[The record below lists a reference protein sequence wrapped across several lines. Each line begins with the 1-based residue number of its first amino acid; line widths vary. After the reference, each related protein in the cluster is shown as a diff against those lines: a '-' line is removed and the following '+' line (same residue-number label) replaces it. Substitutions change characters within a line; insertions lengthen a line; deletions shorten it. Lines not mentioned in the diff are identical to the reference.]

1 MMKKET
7 RTTDTTI
14 ETKTTTTKNHKGP
27 IRGLICYVIY
37 KSMKRMILVISLL
50 FCLTGLSQ
58 KVVKKKPIV
67 RDSIVEITYTDG
79 TRRKMVW
86 VNDST
91 VMLVMSDVKGRGFS
105 KAYIDPEFA
114 TREKRIYF
122 IIKFEE

>member
-1 MMKKET
+1 M
-7 RTTDTTI
+7 TTDTTI
-14 ETKTTTTKNHKGP
+14 KTRTTTTKNHKGP

-37 KSMKRMILVISLL
+37 MSMKRMILIISLL
-50 FCLTGLSQ
+50 FCLSGLSQ
-58 KVVKKKPIV
+58 KVVKKKRPIV

-91 VMLVMSDVKGRGFS
+91 VMLVMGDVKGRNFS

>member
-7 RTTDTTI
+7 MTTDTTI
-14 ETKTTTTKNHKGP
+14 KTMTTTTKNRKGP

-37 KSMKRMILVISLL
+37 MSMKRMILIISLL
-50 FCLTGLSQ
+50 FCLSSLSQ

-79 TRRKMVW
+79 THRKMVW

-91 VMLVMSDVKGRGFS
+91 VMLVMGDVKGRNFS

-122 IIKFEE
+122 IIKFED

>member
-1 MMKKET
+1 MKK
-7 RTTDTTI
+7 
-14 ETKTTTTKNHKGP
+14 
-27 IRGLICYVIY
+27 
-37 KSMKRMILVISLL
+37 MIFVISLFISL
-50 FCLTGLSQ
+50 STLSQ
-58 KVVKKKPIV
+58 KTKKPIV
-67 RDSIVEITYTDG
+67 RDSIVEIIYTDG
-79 TRRKMVW
+79 THRKMVW

>member
-1 MMKKET
+1 MKK
-7 RTTDTTI
+7 
-14 ETKTTTTKNHKGP
+14 
-27 IRGLICYVIY
+27 LIFVIFMFF
-37 KSMKRMILVISLL
+37 SFSV
-50 FCLTGLSQ
+50 LSQ
-58 KVVKKKPIV
+58 KSKKPIV
-67 RDSIVEITYTDG
+67 RDSIVEIIYTDG

-91 VMLVMSDVKGRGFS
+91 VMLVMGDVKGRSFS

>member
-1 MMKKET
+1 
-7 RTTDTTI
+7 
-14 ETKTTTTKNHKGP
+14 
-27 IRGLICYVIY
+27 
-37 KSMKRMILVISLL
+37 L

-58 KVVKKKPIV
+58 KVAKKKPIV

-86 VNDST
+86 INDST
-91 VMLVMSDVKGRGFS
+91 VMLIITDLKGRPFS

-114 TREKRIYF
+114 ENQRRIYF

>member
-1 MMKKET
+1 MKK
-7 RTTDTTI
+7 
-14 ETKTTTTKNHKGP
+14 
-27 IRGLICYVIY
+27 
-37 KSMKRMILVISLL
+37 MIFVISL
-50 FCLTGLSQ
+50 FISFSTLSQ
-58 KVVKKKPIV
+58 NTKKPVI
-67 RDSIVEITYTDG
+67 RDSVVEIIYTDG

-122 IIKFEE
+122 IIKFED

>member
-1 MMKKET
+1 MK
-7 RTTDTTI
+7 
-14 ETKTTTTKNHKGP
+14 N
-27 IRGLICYVIY
+27 LI
-37 KSMKRMILVISLL
+37 LFISLFISL
-50 FCLTGLSQ
+50 SALSQ
-58 KVVKKKPIV
+58 KIKKPI
-67 RDSIVEITYTDG
+67 RDSVVEIIYTDG

-91 VMLVMSDVKGRGFS
+91 VMLVMGDVKGRSFS